1 MKKVIYVILVLIVLG
16 LIVTFN
22 KKDPVTQTTDTAPEE
37 TVTNEQAATFTGTIS
52 TVDTGCF
59 ADAVCSVT
67 VDGKKVILVTGMRL
81 GAPEEVGTLKGVAS
95 IGDLE
100 AKIGSS
106 AKVYAAKTT
115 DGEYTLY
122 GNTDYY
128 VEVL

>member
-1 MKKVIYVILVLIVLG
+1 MKKIMYVIVVLVVVGVIMS
-16 LIVTFN
+16 FN
-22 KKDPVTQTTDTAPEE
+22 KKDTVTEITGRPSEE
-37 TVTNEQAATFTGTIS
+37 TANNEQAATFTGTIS
-52 TVDTGCF
+52 AVDTGCF

-67 VDGKKVILVTGMRL
+67 VGGKKVILVTGMRL
-81 GAPEEVGTLKGVAS
+81 GAPQEVGTLKGVES

-100 AKIGSS
+100 AKIGSN

-122 GNTDYY
+122 GDADYY